1 MREGLL
7 EESDR
12 EQYEISEV
20 ACNEAALL
28 PGSEQ
33 ELLIVAFATLPE
45 FVRADDVNVH

>member
-1 MREGLL
+1 MREALL
-7 EESDR
+7 EESNR
-12 EQYEISEV
+12 ERYEISEV

-33 ELLIVAFATLPE
+33 ELLLVALAVLPE